1 MTVDVVHDEARHRFV
16 LVVEGQEV
24 VADYSPGADG
34 TVDFHHTHTPPAL
47 RGRGLAA
54 VVVDAALAWARAQGR
69 TVTASCWYVREHL
82 AKERK

>member
-1 MTVDVVHDEARHRFV
+1 MSIAVVHDEAAHRFAAT
-16 LVVEGQEV
+16 VEGQEV
-24 VADYSPGADG
+24 LVDYSVGPDG
-34 TVDFHHTHTPPAL
+34 TVDFHHTYTPPGL